1 MDFTEAWDDT
11 CSYIGLAARIG
22 NITEFRK
29 LVEAG
34 NPVDAPDNRGW
45 RPLHEAAA
53 EPKDLRCLEELLK
66 HKDTDVNWQTHEGET
81 ALLLA
86 CKRRCR
92 TNKKPLEA
100 VKLLLKYK
108 ADPNIADNEEETP
121 LLAATRSG
129 FAPVVLE
136 LLNNGK
142 ADPNKVDCS
151 GWGSLHEAAML
162 GRADIVISLLTAGAK
177 ISIQDECEMTPIF
190 TAAQHGKIECLK
202 ILLDAAKE
210 RGEVE
215 LIDMRAEDGA
225 TPVMIAAQQGF
236 TECVEMLLAYGANIN
251 LKSFDNITALHL
263 AVQGEHVSCLKLL
276 MDHANVNELII
287 DYQPEKFRNRIS
299 RGELEPI
306 TPLHLAV
313 EWNSNRCLKL
323 LLERGFPV
331 DCLCERGTR
340 YEPQFFTFLRP
351 TYETALSYAIGKENV
366 EAVDILLEAGAN
378 CNSTSDDVLHPL
390 IPALVKSSFLLIDKL
405 IDHGSDV
412 NYKRT
417 CVPFAEIL
425 LIALKNK
432 KLFLHLLFHGAD
444 PRLLF
449 PTGNV
454 PFIHY
459 SVNLLFAFG
468 YSWNQTLHI
477 LYILLLF
484 NGMTKEFRECVDIL
498 QESRIKFNDYDAL
511 SWETFLKE
519 IEKPSTLSVFCR
531 ICIRRHLVKIHRGRN
546 ALNNAIYR
554 LQLPRTL
561 ITYLLYED
569 AYSKFWMDH
578 GN

>member
-177 ISIQDECEMTPIF
+177 ISIRDECEMTPIF

-210 RGEVE
+210 RG
-215 LIDMRAEDGA
+215 
-225 TPVMIAAQQGF
+225 
-236 TECVEMLLAYGANIN
+236 N
-251 LKSFDNITALHL
+251 SLHHQL
-263 AVQGEHVSCLKLL
+263 
-276 MDHANVNELII
+276 
-287 DYQPEKFRNRIS
+287 
-299 RGELEPI
+299 
-306 TPLHLAV
+306 
-313 EWNSNRCLKL
+313 
-323 LLERGFPV
+323 
-331 DCLCERGTR
+331 
-340 YEPQFFTFLRP
+340 
-351 TYETALSYAIGKENV
+351 YA
-366 EAVDILLEAGAN
+366 
-378 CNSTSDDVLHPL
+378 
-390 IPALVKSSFLLIDKL
+390 
-405 IDHGSDV
+405 
-412 NYKRT
+412 
-417 CVPFAEIL
+417 
-425 LIALKNK
+425 
-432 KLFLHLLFHGAD
+432 
-444 PRLLF
+444 
-449 PTGNV
+449 
-454 PFIHY
+454 
-459 SVNLLFAFG
+459 
-468 YSWNQTLHI
+468 
-477 LYILLLF
+477 
-484 NGMTKEFRECVDIL
+484 
-498 QESRIKFNDYDAL
+498 
-511 SWETFLKE
+511 
-519 IEKPSTLSVFCR
+519 
-531 ICIRRHLVKIHRGRN
+531 
-546 ALNNAIYR
+546 
-554 LQLPRTL
+554 
-561 ITYLLYED
+561 
-569 AYSKFWMDH
+569 
-578 GN
+578 